1 MARKSRLSAS
11 HIKPFR
17 IEELQERAKSL
28 SAETY
33 RALTNLAELYAFGSA
48 FMDRLELRAQQAGQS
63 LENFLESERT
73 RLRQKAAEM
82 PESEYCLEPEEF
94 AELAAGTLSHARQ
107 AHFDEC
113 AMCRALYECAP
124 PEQQAPEEAVARQL
138 AAKAAASREL
148 EPA

>member
-48 FMDRLELRAQQAGQS
+48 FMDRLESRAQQTGMS
-63 LENFLESERT
+63 LEVFLENERT

-94 AELAAGTLSHARQ
+94 AELAAGTLHAERH
-107 AHFDEC
+107 AHFEDC
-113 AMCRALYECAP
+113 ALCRTLYECAARE
-124 PEQQAPEEAVARQL
+124 PESTQEELVAAQL
-138 AAKAAASREL
+138 AKVAAAREL
-148 EPA
+148 ELA